1 MMTPAA
7 IGAMLDGLPSY
18 EFDDEE
24 TVAPPKPREIPAAA
38 ATDVHVAPTP
48 PIVTDDVVLPE
59 VAPEAVTVPAQP
71 EAAKPVVAVPQQP
84 APETSG
90 PVFQTVV
97 IAPDGEKAAA
107 EPPTPK
113 KGWWRR

>member
-24 TVAPPKPREIPAAA
+24 TAAPPKPREIPAAA
-38 ATDVHVAPTP
+38 AVEVHVAPTP
-48 PIVTDDVVLPE
+48 PIVSDDVVLPE
-59 VAPEAVTVPAQP
+59 AAPQPVAVPAQAA
-71 EAAKPVVAVPQQP
+71 EAKPAVPPEQP
-84 APETSG
+84 MPESSG

-97 IAPDGEKAAA
+97 VAPDGEKAAA
-107 EPPTPK
+107 EPPAPK